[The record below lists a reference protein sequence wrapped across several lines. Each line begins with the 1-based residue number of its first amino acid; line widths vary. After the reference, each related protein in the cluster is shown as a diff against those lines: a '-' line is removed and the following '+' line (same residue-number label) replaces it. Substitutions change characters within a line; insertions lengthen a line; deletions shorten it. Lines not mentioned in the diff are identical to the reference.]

1 MKGRIHIT
9 GWIFVFSG
17 IFLLEACRTTR
28 SIKKAIEPKAMP
40 TVINN
45 QSAEDSLKI
54 IQQTLDQ
61 MTTRRIDYRTFSAKI
76 KVDVTTAD
84 GKQPDITA
92 VVRMIKDS
100 AIWVSLSATFLNIE
114 VYRALITPNQVIL
127 LNKQQKEVQY
137 RTLDYLQEVTQI
149 PFDFTTIQNLLIGNP
164 VYFNNNISTYK
175 QYENLIMLSVIGEHF
190 KNLLSITPD
199 KFLLVRSKLDDVD
212 LSRNRTADITYDD
225 YENQNAVYFSTSRH
239 IVISEKNQ
247 IDIKLNYKQYEFN
260 KDLSV
265 NFNVPKNYKVK

>member
-1 MKGRIHIT
+1 MKLRFPFT
-9 GWIFVFSG
+9 GLAWLLAG
-17 IFLLEACRTTR
+17 LFLLHSCRTTR
-28 SIKKAIEPKAMP
+28 QIKKAIEPKALP

-45 QSAEDSLKI
+45 QSTEDSLKI

-61 MTTRRIDYRTFSAKI
+61 LNTHRIDYRSFSAKI

-114 VYRALITPNQVIL
+114 VYRALITPTQVIL

-149 PFDFTTIQNLLIGNP
+149 PFNFKTIQDLLIGNP
-164 VYFNNNISTYK
+164 VYFTNNISTYK

-190 KNLLSITPD
+190 KNLLSLTPD
-199 KFLLVRSKLDDVD
+199 KFLVVRSKLDDVD

-265 NFNVPKNYKVK
+265 GFNVPKNYKVK